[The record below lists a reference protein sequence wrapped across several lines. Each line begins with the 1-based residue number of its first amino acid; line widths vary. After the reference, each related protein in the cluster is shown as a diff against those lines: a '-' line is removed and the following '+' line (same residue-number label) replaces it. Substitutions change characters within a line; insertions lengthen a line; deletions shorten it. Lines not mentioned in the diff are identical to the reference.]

1 MYDYFFYAMAREGVY
16 SHFNLSSHDLGNPD
30 FNWAD
35 RFDVKILMFFGD
47 EKTRADWRK
56 FVKWELNLVNKYTGK
71 KWKDD
76 PSIVSTEYFNEIE
89 LGPVGL
95 RNASPRVKKFV
106 NAKFVEFLKNKY
118 KTFENWNEP
127 EWKARRNLKSFDD
140 VKMSDEGISQ
150 RDIALFI
157 IENGR
162 DLQRFCEGVVR
173 GEEGFNVPLHQ
184 HNCVRATSFAL
195 LSAEAG
201 DYTAL
206 NVYHKHPSAFMSEGS
221 VVGSESSV
229 SDFGEY
235 FRAAAA
241 KRVAGRPMM
250 LSEWQH
256 CHWNPYKHEGGVAFP
271 ALSALQGFSNLTIHD
286 VAIEKKGEGVFGHA
300 EVAKN
305 PILRAN
311 EFLTY
316 CFFYRGDVKKS
327 PHRVDVVFDKKF
339 VETSPMMCMGIN
351 AEQSKIAFLTG
362 FAIDFPSARK
372 ISDLKNVRVKPADIT
387 LSPSGFSAANMLSD
401 FGSLGSGDSSG
412 FDLPAFVADLKSRGI
427 LPKGNISD
435 PANGVFQSDTG
446 EIVLDFKRRLAKVI
460 TSKSEAVVFKPE
472 TKNEKLGVLTMVS
485 SDVAASVAAASMD
498 GAKLADSSRI
508 VLVYATDTV
517 ASGFKVSQSR
527 DALKFRGTQPI
538 LLRVGKL
545 SAKLRLNPRS
555 DGKKFALHALKL
567 NGERIAE
574 IPLKHDGGEMIIDID
589 TSKLSEPAVFYEL
602 VAE

>member
-1 MYDYFFYAMAREGVY
+1 MY

-30 FNWAD
+30 FKWAD

-201 DYTAL
+201 DYTAAQRL
-206 NVYHKHPSAFMSEGS
+206 PTNTPARSCRRGS

-250 LSEWQH
+250 LSEAAR
-256 CHWNPYKHEGGVAFP
+256 HWNPYKHEGG
-271 ALSALQGFSNLTIHD
+271 
-286 VAIEKKGEGVFGHA
+286 
-300 EVAKN
+300 
-305 PILRAN
+305 RA
-311 EFLTY
+311 
-316 CFFYRGDVKKS
+316 V
-327 PHRVDVVFDKKF
+327 PVV
-339 VETSPMMCMGIN
+339 
-351 AEQSKIAFLTG
+351 
-362 FAIDFPSARK
+362 
-372 ISDLKNVRVKPADIT
+372 
-387 LSPSGFSAANMLSD
+387 
-401 FGSLGSGDSSG
+401 
-412 FDLPAFVADLKSRGI
+412 
-427 LPKGNISD
+427 
-435 PANGVFQSDTG
+435 
-446 EIVLDFKRRLAKVI
+446 
-460 TSKSEAVVFKPE
+460 
-472 TKNEKLGVLTMVS
+472 LGVAGL
-485 SDVAASVAAASMD
+485 
-498 GAKLADSSRI
+498 R
-508 VLVYATDTV
+508 
-517 ASGFKVSQSR
+517 
-527 DALKFRGTQPI
+527 QPH
-538 LLRVGKL
+538 
-545 SAKLRLNPRS
+545 SPRCCGS
-555 DGKKFALHALKL
+555 
-567 NGERIAE
+567 
-574 IPLKHDGGEMIIDID
+574 
-589 TSKLSEPAVFYEL
+589 
-602 VAE
+602 